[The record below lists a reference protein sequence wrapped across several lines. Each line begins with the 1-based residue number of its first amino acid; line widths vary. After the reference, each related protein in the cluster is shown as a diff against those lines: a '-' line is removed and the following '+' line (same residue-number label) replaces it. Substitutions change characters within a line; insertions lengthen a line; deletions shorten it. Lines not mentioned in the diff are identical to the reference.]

1 MRYTG
6 EDTVNHKAHLMIGA
20 ALLALGSALPVSAQ
34 TTANTSDGTQSAPS
48 ATPAEEVAQ
57 QEEILVTGIRASL
70 ASAREVKRNS
80 ESILDAIVAEDIGK
94 LPDNNASES
103 LARLPGVQVNRYADE
118 ASGILIRGLPDV
130 GTSFNGREI
139 FTAENRTVQ
148 VHDFPAGALA
158 ALEVYKSA
166 TAELIEPGLAGL
178 VNVRSR
184 RPFDFKG
191 LEIAGTIRASYNDQ
205 AKKTNP
211 NGNLLI
217 SDRWNTPIGE
227 VGALINVAYN
237 RFYYN
242 NAIRYLNGGVDPVA
256 NSKAT
261 LPAGE
266 AADFRLPYSVGLYY
280 PRGLR
285 ERPSV
290 NGSLQW
296 KPADNLEIYA
306 DGLWQ
311 AFRNQGSTE
320 SFDVSLLRA
329 APKNAA
335 GVEVPPNLFNIVRV
349 PGEPNKLVSVSKTGG
364 YPAEMFRS
372 TTRDYTN
379 TYQAAAGFIWT
390 TDRAVISS
398 DFAYTFSEYGANER
412 SLDSQ
417 TASAPPVNVIF
428 EKDKS
433 SWFDLG
439 NYDMTNPANYVWRG
453 YYEREYY
460 VSGAGIQWRGDV
472 ALDTELTWLPKIKVG
487 LRATDRDAKRRQG
500 NRYAY
505 TATLNTPFTSLPT
518 GSLEQVQD
526 GFRGDGPPFQ
536 NWLMPS
542 YESIQSN
549 AEALRQL
556 SYEALQRIV
565 AANPNDQG
573 YKDALA
579 QFSTKAIPMDPY
591 GGFYA
596 REASYAAYAQAS
608 YAFDVGIPIDGSFG
622 VRIVN
627 TDGRYTGTS
636 RVVAADGTVSAVTD
650 TNRQNYVDVLP
661 SFGLRA
667 KLAEGL
673 QARLGFTM
681 TRTRPS
687 YGQLNPAFSLNRNT
701 DTSSGGNAS
710 RYAFFGSGGNPDLQP
725 LTSKNYDA
733 TIEYY
738 FGRNGAVSG
747 AVFYRDLFGF
757 ISNYTRDVNDPTYGL
772 IQISRPENAG
782 SGKIKGFEISGQTF
796 FDFLPGWLSGFG
808 AQANLTYVD
817 AKNQLP
823 RALGAAQPLVP
834 LTGLSK
840 WTYNISGFYER
851 EKVSLRLSYNYR
863 SSYIDFYSRN
873 SNDEQYTGQSVR
885 PISRL
890 DFSGSYTPIENIT
903 LTAEVNNILAQPF
916 SNFRYFNE
924 TQYYPIDVRYEGRYF
939 SLGVRFRF

>member
-1 MRYTG
+1 MTR
-6 EDTVNHKAHLMIGA
+6 KAVLLLGA
-20 ALLALGSALPVSAQ
+20 AMITFVNAAPLYAQ
-34 TTANTSDGTQSAPS
+34 TAASRADDKQNSDTAQA
-48 ATPAEEVAQ
+48 AAE
-57 QEEILVTGIRASL
+57 EEILVTGIRASL
-70 ASAREVKRNS
+70 ASARELKRS
-80 ESILDAIVAEDIGK
+80 SDSILDAIVAEDIGK
-94 LPDNNASES
+94 LPDNNAAES
-103 LARLPGVQVNRYADE
+103 LARLPGVQVGRYADE
-118 ASGILIRGLPDV
+118 ASGVLIRGLPDV
-130 GTSFNGREI
+130 GSTFNGREI

-148 VHDFPAGALA
+148 VQDFPAGALA

-166 TAELIEPGLAGL
+166 TADLIEPGLAGL

-191 LEIAGTIRASYNDQ
+191 LEIAGAIRASYNDQ
-205 AKKTNP
+205 SKKANP

-217 SDRWNTPIGE
+217 SDRWQTPIGE
-227 VGALINVAYN
+227 MGALVNVAYN
-237 RFYYN
+237 RFYFN
-242 NAIRYLNGGVDPVA
+242 NAIRYNNGGVDPVA
-256 NSKAT
+256 NSKAA

-290 NGSLQW
+290 NGSFQW
-296 KPADNLEIYA
+296 KPAHNLEIYV

-335 GVEVPPNLFNIVRV
+335 GVEVPPTLSNIVRV
-349 PGEPNKLVSVSKTGG
+349 SGQPNKLVSISKTGG
-364 YPAEMFRS
+364 YPAEMYRS
-372 TTRDYTN
+372 TSRDFTN
-379 TYQAAAGFIWT
+379 TYQAAGGFVWT
-390 TDRAVISS
+390 TGRAVISS

-417 TASAPPVNVIF
+417 TAGSPPVNVTF
-428 EKDKS
+428 DKDKS

-439 NYDMTNPANYVWRG
+439 NYDMTNPTNYIWRG

-472 ALDTELTWLPKIKVG
+472 ALDTEIDWLPKIKFG
-487 LRATDRDAKRRQG
+487 LRATDRDAKKRQG
-500 NRYAY
+500 SRYAY
-505 TATLNTPFTSLPT
+505 TPTLNIPLSTLPS
-518 GSLEQVQD
+518 GALEQVQD
-526 GFRGDGPPFQ
+526 GFRSNGPPFQ

-542 YESIQSN
+542 YDAIQSN
-549 AEALRQL
+549 SEALRQL
-556 SYEALQRIV
+556 AYQSLQKIV

-579 QFSTKAIPMDPY
+579 QFATKSIPMDPY

-596 REASYAAYAQAS
+596 KEASYTAYASAN

-627 TDGRYTGTS
+627 TDGRYVGTS
-636 RVVAADGTVSAVTD
+636 RVVAANGTVSAVTD

-667 KLAEGL
+667 KLLQGL

-687 YGQLNPAFSLNRNT
+687 FGQLNPSFSITRNNDFGT
-701 DTSSGGNAS
+701 GTGSNA
-710 RYAFFGSGGNPDLQP
+710 RYAFFGSGGNPELQP

-733 TIEYY
+733 TVEYY
-738 FGRNGAVSG
+738 FGKNGAVSG

-757 ISNYTRDVNDPTYGL
+757 INNYTRDVNDPTYGL

-782 SGKIKGFEISGQTF
+782 SGKIKGFELSAQSF

-808 AQANLTYVD
+808 AQGNLTYVD

-823 RALGAAQPLVP
+823 RALGTAQPMVS

-840 WTYNISGFYER
+840 WSYNLSGFYER
-851 EKVSLRLSYNYR
+851 DKISLRLSYNYR

-873 SNDEQYTGQSVR
+873 SNDVQYTGQSVR

-890 DFSGSYTPIENIT
+890 DFSGSYTPVENIT
-903 LTAEVNNILAQPF
+903 LTAEVSNILAQPF
-916 SNFRYFNE
+916 SNYRYFNE
-924 TQYYPIDVRYEGRYF
+924 TQYYPIDSRYEGRYF
-939 SLGVRFRF
+939 SAGVRFRF

>member
-1 MRYTG
+1 MLG
-6 EDTVNHKAHLMIGA
+6 VA
-20 ALLALGSALPVSAQ
+20 AATLASVSPAWAQSNANPGDSGQDSTSA
-34 TTANTSDGTQSAPS
+34 SAPS
-48 ATPAEEVAQ
+48 AAAE
-57 QEEILVTGIRASL
+57 EEILVTGIRASL
-70 ASAREVKRNS
+70 ASAREFKRNS

-191 LEIAGTIRASYNDQ
+191 LEIAGAIRASYNDQ
-205 AKKTNP
+205 SKKTNP

-227 VGALINVAYN
+227 MGALVNVAYN
-237 RFYYN
+237 RFYFN
-242 NAIRYLNGGVDPVA
+242 NAIRYTNGGVDPVA

-261 LPAGE
+261 LPAGQ

-290 NGSLQW
+290 NGSFQW
-296 KPADNLEIYA
+296 KPAHNLEIYV

-311 AFRNQGSTE
+311 AYRNQGSTE

-349 PGEPNKLVSVSKTGG
+349 DGQPNKLVSISKTGG
-364 YPAEMFRS
+364 YPAETFRS

-379 TYQAAAGFIWT
+379 TYQAAGGFVWT
-390 TDRAVISS
+390 TGRAVISS
-398 DFAYTFSEYGANER
+398 DFAYTFSEYGNNES
-412 SLDSQ
+412 SLDGQ
-417 TASAPPVNVIF
+417 TAAAPPVNVIF
-428 EKDKS
+428 EKNKS

-453 YYEREYY
+453 FYQKEYY
-460 VSGAGIQWRGDV
+460 VTGAGIQWRGDV
-472 ALDTELTWLPKIKVG
+472 ALETDVQWLPKIKFG
-487 LRATDRDAKRRQG
+487 LRATDRDAKKRQG

-505 TATLNTPFTSLPT
+505 TPTLSIPLASLPT
-518 GSLEQVQD
+518 GNLEQVQD
-526 GFRGDGPPFQ
+526 GFRGDGPPFR

-542 YESIQSN
+542 YDAIQSN

-556 SYEALQRIV
+556 SYASLQKIV

-579 QFSTKAIPMDPY
+579 KFATQAIPMDPY
-591 GGFYA
+591 GGFYSK
-596 REASYAAYAQAS
+596 ESSYAAYAQGS

-627 TDGRYTGTS
+627 TDGRYVGTS
-636 RVVAADGTVSAVTD
+636 KVTVTD
-650 TNRQNYVDVLP
+650 PVTKVDTVTSVTNVNRQNYVDVLP

-667 KLAEGL
+667 KLMQGL

-687 YGQLNPAFSLNRNT
+687 FGDLNPAFTISRNT
-701 DTSSGGNAS
+701 DFGTGTGSNA
-710 RYAFFGSGGNPDLQP
+710 RYAAFGSGGNPDLKP

-747 AVFYRDLFGF
+747 ALFYRDLKGF
-757 ISNYTRDVNDPTYGL
+757 ISSYTRDVNDPTFGL
-772 IQISRPENAG
+772 IQVSRPENAG
-782 SGKIKGFEISGQTF
+782 TGKIKGFEVSAQSF

-823 RALGAAQPLVP
+823 KALGEARAMVP

-840 WTYNISGFYER
+840 WTYNLGGFYER
-851 EKVSLRLSYNYR
+851 DKVSLRVSYNYR
-863 SSYIDFYSRN
+863 SSYVDFYSRN
-873 SNDEQYTGQSVR
+873 SNDAAYTGQQVR

-890 DFSGSYTPIENIT
+890 DFSGSYTPVENIT
-903 LTAEVNNILAQPF
+903 LTVEVNNILAQPF
-916 SNFRYFNE
+916 SNYRYFNE
-924 TQYYPIDVRYEGRYF
+924 SQYYPIDTRYEGRYF
-939 SLGVRFRF
+939 SAGVRFRF

>member
-1 MRYTG
+1 MTR
-6 EDTVNHKAHLMIGA
+6 KPILLMGVALAALAGA
-20 ALLALGSALPVSAQ
+20 APAWAQSTTTPGETPQTPSAQ
-34 TTANTSDGTQSAPS
+34 SN
-48 ATPAEEVAQ
+48 ATE
-57 QEEILVTGIRASL
+57 EEILVTGIRASL
-70 ASAREVKRNS
+70 ASAREFKRNS
-80 ESILDAIVAEDIGK
+80 DSILDAIVAEDIGK
-94 LPDNNASES
+94 LPDNNAAES
-103 LARLPGVQVNRYADE
+103 LARLPGVQVGRYADE

-139 FTAENRTVQ
+139 FTAENRTVAVQ
-148 VHDFPAGALA
+148 DFPAGALA

-166 TAELIEPGLAGL
+166 TADLIEPGLAGL

-191 LEIAGTIRASYNDQ
+191 LEIAGAIRASYNDQ
-205 AKKTNP
+205 SKKTNP

-217 SDRWNTPIGE
+217 SDRWDTPIGE
-227 VGALINVAYN
+227 MGALINVAYN

-242 NAIRYLNGGVDPVA
+242 NAIRYTNGGVDPVT

-296 KPADNLEIYA
+296 KPAHNLEIYA

-329 APKNAA
+329 APKNAD

-390 TDRAVISS
+390 TGRAVISS
-398 DFAYTFSEYGANER
+398 DFAYTFSEYGNNEA
-412 SLDSQ
+412 SLDGQ
-417 TASAPPVNVIF
+417 TAAAPPVNVIF

-453 YYEREYY
+453 FYQKEYY
-460 VSGAGIQWRGDV
+460 VSGAGLQWRGDV
-472 ALDTELTWLPKIKVG
+472 ALDTEISWLPKIKFG

-500 NRYAY
+500 SRYAY
-505 TATLNTPFTSLPT
+505 TPTLNIPLASLPT
-518 GSLEQVQD
+518 GNLEQVQD
-526 GFRGDGPPFQ
+526 GFRGDGPPFR

-542 YESIQSN
+542 YDAIQTN

-556 SYEALQRIV
+556 SYASLQKIV

-573 YKDALA
+573 YKDALQ
-579 QFSTKAIPMDPY
+579 QFSTQSIPMDPY

-596 REASYAAYAQAS
+596 KESSYAAYASAG
-608 YAFDVGIPIDGSFG
+608 YAFDVGIPIDGSVG

-627 TDGRYTGTS
+627 TDGRYVGTS
-636 RVVAADGTVSAVTD
+636 KVTAVDGTVSAVTD

-667 KLAEGL
+667 KLAQGL
-673 QARLGFTM
+673 QARLGFTI
-681 TRTRPS
+681 TRTRPGF
-687 YGQLNPAFSLNRNT
+687 GQLNPAFSLNRNT
-701 DTSSGGNAS
+701 DTNSGGNNA
-710 RYAFFGSGGNPDLQP
+710 RYAFFGSGGNPDLKP

-747 AVFYRDLFGF
+747 AVFYRDLKGF
-757 ISNYTRDVNDPTYGL
+757 ISNYTRDVNDPVYGL
-772 IQISRPENAG
+772 IQVSRPENAG
-782 SGKIKGFEISGQTF
+782 TGKIKGFELSAQSF

-823 RALGAAQPLVP
+823 ATLGSAQPMVS

-840 WTYNISGFYER
+840 WSYNLSGFYER
-851 EKVSLRLSYNYR
+851 DKISLRMSYNYR

-873 SNDEQYTGQSVR
+873 SNDQQYTGQSVR

-890 DFSGSYTPIENIT
+890 DFSASYTPIENIT

-916 SNFRYFNE
+916 SNYRYFNE
-924 TQYYPIDVRYEGRYF
+924 TQYYPIDTRYEGRYY
-939 SLGVRFRF
+939 SAGVRFRF

>member
-1 MRYTG
+1 MSYKQVLLLGVAAATL
-6 EDTVNHKAHLMIGA
+6 AGA
-20 ALLALGSALPVSAQ
+20 APAWAQSDANPEGSAQNVDSP
-34 TTANTSDGTQSAPS
+34 TAPNVA
-48 ATPAEEVAQ
+48 AE
-57 QEEILVTGIRASL
+57 EEILVTGIRASL
-70 ASAREVKRNS
+70 ASARDFKRNS
-80 ESILDAIVAEDIGK
+80 DSILDAIVAEDIGK

-191 LEIAGTIRASYNDQ
+191 LEIAGAIRASYNDQ
-205 AKKTNP
+205 SKKTNP

-227 VGALINVAYN
+227 MGALVNVAYN
-237 RFYYN
+237 RFYFN
-242 NAIRYLNGGVDPVA
+242 NAIRYTNGGVDPVIDDKG
-256 NSKAT
+256 NLKAT

-266 AADFRLPYSVGLYY
+266 APNFRLPYSVGLYY

-290 NGSLQW
+290 NGSFQW
-296 KPADNLEIYA
+296 KPAHNLEIYA

-320 SFDVSLLRA
+320 SFDVSLLRSSKDGTL
-329 APKNAA
+329 PT
-335 GVEVPPNLFNIVRV
+335 FSNIVRV
-349 PGEPNKLVSVSKTGG
+349 DGQPNKLVSVSKTGG
-364 YPAEMFRS
+364 YPAEMYRS
-372 TTRDYTN
+372 TSRDYTN

-390 TDRAVISS
+390 TGRAVISS

-412 SLDSQ
+412 SLDAQ
-417 TASAPPVNVIF
+417 TAAAPPVNVVF

-439 NYDMTNPANYVWRG
+439 KYDMTNPANYVWRG

-472 ALDTELTWLPKIKVG
+472 ALDTEIGWLPKIKFG

-500 NRYAY
+500 NRYAS
-505 TATLNTPFTSLPT
+505 TAALGVALSSLPT
-518 GSLEQVQD
+518 GGLEAVQD
-526 GFRGDGPPFQ
+526 GFRSDGPPFR

-542 YESIQSN
+542 YDSIQSN

-556 SYEALQRIV
+556 SYESLQKLV
-565 AANPNDQG
+565 VANPTDQG

-579 QFSTKAIPMDPY
+579 KFATKAIPMDPY
-591 GGFYA
+591 GGFYSK
-596 REASYAAYAQAS
+596 ESSYAAYAQGS

-627 TDGRYTGTS
+627 TDGRYVGTS
-636 RVVAADGTVSAVTD
+636 KVTVTD
-650 TNRQNYVDVLP
+650 PVTKVETITSVTNTNRQNYVDVLP

-667 KLAEGL
+667 KLMQGL

-687 YGQLNPAFSLNRNT
+687 FGDLNPAFTISRNT
-701 DTSSGGNAS
+701 DFGSATGNNS
-710 RYAFFGSGGNPDLQP
+710 KYAAFGSGGNPDLKP

-733 TIEYY
+733 TVEYY
-738 FGRNGAVSG
+738 FGKNGAVSG
-747 AVFYRDLFGF
+747 AVFYRDLDGF
-757 ISNYTRDVNDPTYGL
+757 ISSYTRDVNDPTFGL

-782 SGKIKGFEISGQTF
+782 TGKIKGFEVSAQSF

-823 RALGAAQPLVP
+823 KALGEARAMVP

-840 WTYNISGFYER
+840 WTYNLSGFYER
-851 EKVSLRLSYNYR
+851 DKISLRVSYNYR
-863 SSYIDFYSRN
+863 SSYVDFYSRN
-873 SNDEQYTGQSVR
+873 SNDAAYTGQQVR

-916 SNFRYFNE
+916 SNYRYFNE
-924 TQYYPIDVRYEGRYF
+924 TQYYPIDTRYEGRYF
-939 SLGVRFRF
+939 SAGVRFRF

>member
-1 MRYTG
+1 MNRKPNLLLGVALIALGGAAPAYAQSAATNQNSKQKA
-6 EDTVNHKAHLMIGA
+6 EATTPIDTVAEDEIV
-20 ALLALGSALPVSAQ
+20 VS
-34 TTANTSDGTQSAPS
+34 
-48 ATPAEEVAQ
+48 
-57 QEEILVTGIRASL
+57 GIRASL
-70 ASAREVKRNS
+70 ASARDFKRNS
-80 ESILDAIVAEDIGK
+80 DSILDAIVAEDIGK
-94 LPDNNASES
+94 LPDNNAAES
-103 LARLPGVQVNRYADE
+103 LARLPGVQVGRYADE
-118 ASGILIRGLPDV
+118 ASGVLIRGLPDV
-130 GTSFNGREI
+130 GSTFNGREI

-148 VHDFPAGALA
+148 VQDFPAGALA

-166 TAELIEPGLAGL
+166 TADLIEPGLAGL

-191 LEIAGTIRASYNDQ
+191 LEIAGAIRASYNDQ
-205 AKKTNP
+205 SKKTNP

-217 SDRWNTPIGE
+217 SDRWETPIGE
-227 VGALINVAYN
+227 MGALVNVAYN
-237 RFYYN
+237 RFYFN
-242 NAIRYLNGGVDPVA
+242 NSIRFNNGGVDPVA
-256 NSKAT
+256 NGKAA

-290 NGSLQW
+290 NGAFQW
-296 KPADNLEIYA
+296 KPAHNLEIYV

-329 APKNAA
+329 SKD
-335 GVEVPPNLFNIVRV
+335 GVPPTLSNIVRV
-349 PGEPNKLVSVSKTGG
+349 DGQPNKLVSVSKTGG
-364 YPAEMFRS
+364 YPAEMYRS
-372 TTRDYTN
+372 TSRDFTN
-379 TYQAAAGFIWT
+379 TYQVAGGFVWT
-390 TDRAVISS
+390 PGRAVISS
-398 DFAYTFSEYGANER
+398 DFAYTFSEYGANEA

-417 TASAPPVNVIF
+417 TAAAPPVNVTF
-428 EKDKS
+428 EKKKS

-439 NYDMTNPANYVWRG
+439 NYDMANPANYVWRG
-453 YYEREYY
+453 FYQREYY

-472 ALDTELTWLPKIKVG
+472 ALDTDVAWLPKIKFG
-487 LRATDRDAKRRQG
+487 LRATDRDAKKRQG

-505 TATLNTPFTSLPT
+505 TPTLNIPLASLPS
-518 GSLEQVQD
+518 GNLEMVQD
-526 GFRGDGPPFQ
+526 GFRGDGPPFR
-536 NWLMPS
+536 NWMMPS
-542 YESIQSN
+542 YDGIQNN

-556 SYEALQRIV
+556 AYQSLQKIV

-579 QFSTKAIPMDPY
+579 QYATKAIPMDPF

-596 REASYAAYAQAS
+596 KEASYAAYATAN
-608 YAFDVGIPIDGSFG
+608 YAFDAGIPIDGAIG

-627 TDGRYTGTS
+627 TVGRYSGLS
-636 RVVAADGTVSAVTD
+636 RVSRTDPATNVTTRDVVTD
-650 TNRQNYVDVLP
+650 TNRLNYVDVLP

-667 KLAEGL
+667 KLMPGL

-687 YGQLNPAFSLNRNT
+687 FGDLNPAFTITRNN
-701 DTSSGGNAS
+701 DYKPGGAATGSNAQ
-710 RYAFFGSGGNPDLQP
+710 YAAFGSGGNPDLRP

-733 TIEYY
+733 TLEYY
-738 FGRNGAVSG
+738 FGKNGAVSG
-747 AVFYRDLFGF
+747 AVFYHDVEGF
-757 ISNYTRDVNDPTYGL
+757 ISNYTRPALDPNYGP
-772 IQISRPENAG
+772 IMVSRPENAG
-782 SGKIKGFEISGQTF
+782 TGKIKGFELSAQTF

-823 RALGAAQPLVP
+823 KALGTAQPMLP

-840 WTYNISGFYER
+840 WTYNLSGFYER
-851 EKVSLRLSYNYR
+851 DKVSLRLSYNHR

-873 SNDEQYTGQSVR
+873 DKDVAYTGQSVR
-885 PISRL
+885 AVSRL
-890 DFSGSYTPIENIT
+890 DFSGSYRVFENVT
-903 LTAEVNNILAQPF
+903 VTAEVNNILAQPF
-916 SNFRYFNE
+916 SNFRYFTQ
-924 TQYYPIDVRYEGRYF
+924 TQYYPIDTRYEGRYY

>member
-1 MRYTG
+1 MSHKQILLLGVAMATLANASSAWAQSATNSR
-6 EDTVNHKAHLMIGA
+6 DTVQNA
-20 ALLALGSALPVSAQ
+20 ASASAQ
-34 TTANTSDGTQSAPS
+34 SA
-48 ATPAEEVAQ
+48 ADE
-57 QEEILVTGIRASL
+57 EEILVTGIRASL
-70 ASAREVKRNS
+70 ASARDFKRNS
-80 ESILDAIVAEDIGK
+80 DSILDAIVAEDIGK

-103 LARLPGVQVNRYADE
+103 LARLPGVQVDRYADE
-118 ASGILIRGLPDV
+118 ASGIRIRGLPDV

-191 LEIAGTIRASYNDQ
+191 LEIAGAIRASYNDQ
-205 AKKTNP
+205 SKKTNP

-227 VGALINVAYN
+227 MGALINVAYN

-242 NAIRYLNGGVDPVA
+242 NSIRYTNGGVDPVA
-256 NSKAT
+256 NSKAA

-290 NGSLQW
+290 NGAFQW

-335 GVEVPPNLFNIVRV
+335 GVEVPPTLSNIVRV
-349 PGEPNKLVSVSKTGG
+349 PGQNNKLVSVSKTGG

-372 TTRDYTN
+372 TSRDFTN

-390 TDRAVISS
+390 TGRAVISS

-417 TASAPPVNVIF
+417 TAAAPPVNVIF

-472 ALDTELTWLPKIKVG
+472 ALDTDIEWLPKIKVG

-500 NRYAY
+500 SRYAY
-505 TATLNTPFTSLPT
+505 TPTLNIPMGSLPT
-518 GSLEQVQD
+518 GSLQQVQD
-526 GFRGDGPPFQ
+526 GFRGDGPPFR

-542 YESIQSN
+542 YDAIQGN
-549 AEALRQL
+549 TEALRQL
-556 SYEALQRIV
+556 SYESLQKIV

-579 QFSTKAIPMDPY
+579 QYATKAIPMDPY

-596 REASYAAYAQAS
+596 KEASYAAYAQAK
-608 YAFDVGIPIDGSFG
+608 YAFDVGIPIDGTFG

-636 RVVAADGTVSAVTD
+636 RVVATDGKVSAVTD

-667 KLAEGL
+667 KLMQGL

-687 YGQLNPAFSLNRNT
+687 YGQLNPAFSINRNA
-701 DTSSGGNAS
+701 DFGSGSGNGS
-710 RYAFFGSGGNPDLQP
+710 RYAFFGSGGNPDLKP

-738 FGRNGAVSG
+738 FGKNGAVSG

-757 ISNYTRDVNDPTYGL
+757 ISDYTRDVNDPTYGL

-782 SGKIKGFEISGQTF
+782 SGKIKGFEVSGQTF

-808 AQANLTYVD
+808 AQANLTYID

-823 RALGAAQPLVP
+823 RALGTSQPMVT

-840 WTYNISGFYER
+840 WSYNLSGFYER

-873 SNDEQYTGQSVR
+873 SSDVQYTGQTSR

-903 LTAEVNNILAQPF
+903 LTAEVNNILAQPY
-916 SNFRYFNE
+916 SNYRYFNE

-939 SLGVRFRF
+939 SAGVRFRF

>member
-1 MRYTG
+1 M
-6 EDTVNHKAHLMIGA
+6 NHKATLLLGA
-20 ALLALGSALPVSAQ
+20 ALFTVANAMPVYA
-34 TTANTSDGTQSAPS
+34 QSA
-48 ATPAEEVAQ
+48 ATQQDAKQKTDEAQADSVAGE
-57 QEEILVTGIRASL
+57 EEILVTGIRASL
-70 ASAREVKRNS
+70 ASAREFKRNS
-80 ESILDAIVAEDIGK
+80 DSILDAIVAEDIGK
-94 LPDNNASES
+94 LPDNNAAES
-103 LARLPGVQVNRYADE
+103 LARLPGVQVSRYADE
-118 ASGILIRGLPDV
+118 ASGVQIRGLPDT

-148 VHDFPAGALA
+148 VQDFPAGALA

-166 TAELIEPGLAGL
+166 TADLIEPGLAGL

-205 AKKTNP
+205 SKRTNP
-211 NGNLLI
+211 NGNLLV
-217 SDRWNTPIGE
+217 SDRWETPIGE
-227 VGALINVAYN
+227 MGALVNVAYN
-237 RFYYN
+237 RFYYS
-242 NAIRYLNGGVDPVA
+242 NAIRYNNGGVDPVA
-256 NSKAT
+256 NSKAA

-290 NGSLQW
+290 NGALQW
-296 KPADNLEIYA
+296 KPAHNLEIYV

-335 GVEVPPNLFNIVRV
+335 GVEVPPTLSNIVRV
-349 PGEPNKLVSVSKTGG
+349 NGQPNKLVSISKTGG

-372 TTRDYTN
+372 TSRDFTN
-379 TYQAAAGFIWT
+379 TYQAAGGFLWT
-390 TDRAVISS
+390 TGRAVISS

-417 TASAPPVNVIF
+417 TAGSPPVNVIF
-428 EKDKS
+428 DKEKS

-472 ALDTELTWLPKIKVG
+472 ALDTEIEWLPKIKFG

-500 NRYAY
+500 SRYAY
-505 TATLNTPFTSLPT
+505 TPTLNIPLTTLPT
-518 GSLEQVQD
+518 GNLEQVQD
-526 GFRGDGPPFQ
+526 GFRGNGPPFQ

-542 YESIQSN
+542 YDSIQSN
-549 AEALRQL
+549 SEALRQL
-556 SYEALQRIV
+556 AYQSLQTIV

-579 QFSTKAIPMDPY
+579 QFASKAIPMDPY

-596 REASYAAYAQAS
+596 KEASYAAYASAN

-627 TDGRYTGTS
+627 TDGRYVGTS
-636 RVVAADGTVSAVTD
+636 RVTATNGTVSAVTD
-650 TNRQNYVDVLP
+650 TNQQNYVDVLP

-667 KLAEGL
+667 KLMQGL

-681 TRTRPS
+681 TRTRAS
-687 YGQLNPAFSLNRNT
+687 FSQLNPAFSITRNN
-701 DTSSGGNAS
+701 DFGSGSGNS
-710 RYAFFGSGGNPDLQP
+710 GRYAFFGSGGNPDLKP

-733 TIEYY
+733 TLEYY
-738 FGRNGAVSG
+738 FGKNGAISG
-747 AVFYRDLFGF
+747 AIFYRDLFGF
-757 ISNYTRDVNDPTYGL
+757 INNYSRDVNDPTYGL

-782 SGKIKGFEISGQTF
+782 SGKIKGFEVSAQSF

-808 AQANLTYVD
+808 AQGNLTYVD

-823 RALGAAQPLVP
+823 RALGTAQPMVS

-840 WTYNISGFYER
+840 WSYNLSGFYER
-851 EKVSLRLSYNYR
+851 DKISLRLSYNYR

-873 SNDEQYTGQSVR
+873 SNDQQYTGQQVR

-903 LTAEVNNILAQPF
+903 LTVEVNNILAQPF
-916 SNFRYFNE
+916 SNYRYFNE
-924 TQYYPIDVRYEGRYF
+924 TQYYPIDTRYEGRYF
-939 SLGVRFRF
+939 SAGVRFRF